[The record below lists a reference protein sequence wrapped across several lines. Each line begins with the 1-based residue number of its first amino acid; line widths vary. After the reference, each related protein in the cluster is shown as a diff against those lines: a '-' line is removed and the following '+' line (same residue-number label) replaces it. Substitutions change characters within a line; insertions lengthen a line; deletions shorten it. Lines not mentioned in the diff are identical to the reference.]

1 MKSWFAV
8 HRVQSSKSERQ
19 EIPDIS
25 HLLSSGM
32 LPQTQTES
40 AAIRPEPRVVVC
52 GTGSIGFRHLR
63 VLRDSLQV
71 KPVALP
77 TRSSRVSELSSEGF
91 DAVSSWENVAIDKPW
106 FAVIA
111 TDTGRHLTD
120 ATKALELGADVLIEK
135 PIAPTAE
142 GLRELKDLVQ
152 RVHRRAFVACNL
164 RFDAGLKLF
173 RQHLPEIGRVQSVRI
188 ECQSFL
194 PDWRPETDY
203 RRSYSARAEE
213 GGVLR
218 DLIHEIDYALWLF
231 GTPQKLFAKLKNTG
245 ALGIA
250 SDESADILWESPSGA
265 EVSIRLDYLARVSRR
280 KMHAYGELGELEW
293 DYVEKWVSLR
303 QPGKPAQTWAIDQ
316 ARDEMMRDQLA
327 AFIGT
332 ACMETES
339 FLATLEDGATAV
351 AICDTARRSSQ
362 SGHVE
367 VVEDWRE
374 ARAVAT
380 KRTK

>member
-1 MKSWFAV
+1 M
-8 HRVQSSKSERQ
+8 
-19 EIPDIS
+19 
-25 HLLSSGM
+25 
-32 LPQTQTES
+32 
-40 AAIRPEPRVVVC
+40 VC

-63 VLRDSLQV
+63 VLRDSLQL

-77 TRSSRVSELSSEGF
+77 TRSSRISELDSKGF
-91 DAVSSWENVAIDKPW
+91 HAVSSWEIAAIDKPW

-120 ATKALELGADVLIEK
+120 ASKALELGADVLIEK
-135 PIAPTAE
+135 PIAASTE
-142 GLRELKDLVQ
+142 GLRELEELAE
-152 RVHRRAFVACNL
+152 RVHRRVFVACNL

-173 RQHLPEIGRVQSVRI
+173 RSHLPDIGRVQSVRI

-194 PDWRPETDY
+194 PDWRPDTDY

-231 GTPQKLFAKLKNTG
+231 GVPQNLFAKLKNTG

-265 EVSIRLDYLARVSRR
+265 TVSIRLDYLARVTRR
-280 KMHAYGELGELEW
+280 KMHAYGDLGELEW
-293 DYVEKWVSLR
+293 DYVGKCVSLS
-303 QPGKPAQTWAIDQ
+303 QPGKAVQTWAIDQ
-316 ARDEMMRDQLA
+316 ARDEMMSEQLA
-327 AFIGT
+327 AFIGFAGT
-332 ACMETES
+332 HIGS
-339 FLATLEDGATAV
+339 SLATLDEGATAI

-367 VVEDWRE
+367 VVPDWR
-374 ARAVAT
+374 RA
-380 KRTK
+380 

>member
-1 MKSWFAV
+1 MSSQRKTE
-8 HRVQSSKSERQ
+8 RV
-19 EIPDIS
+19 
-25 HLLSSGM
+25 G
-32 LPQTQTES
+32 TG
-40 AAIRPEPRVVVC
+40 PEPRVVVC

-63 VLRDSLQV
+63 VLRDGLQLN
-71 KPVALP
+71 PVALP
-77 TRSSRVSELSSEGF
+77 TRASRVSELESKDF
-91 DAVSSWENVAIDKPW
+91 HAVSSWETAAINKPW

-120 ATKALELGADVLIEK
+120 ATRALELGADVLIEK
-135 PIAPTAE
+135 PISSSTE
-142 GLRELKDLVQ
+142 GLRELEELAERVQ
-152 RVHRRAFVACNL
+152 RRVFVACNL

-231 GTPQKLFAKLKNTG
+231 GVPQRLFAKLKNTG

-265 EVSIRLDYLARVSRR
+265 TVSIRLDYLARVARR
-280 KMHAYGELGELEW
+280 KMHAYGELAELEW
-293 DYVEKWVSLR
+293 DYIEKWVSLR
-303 QPGKPAQTWAIDQ
+303 QPGKAAQTWPIAQ
-316 ARDEMMRDQLA
+316 ERDDMMRDQLA
-327 AFIGT
+327 DFIGST
-332 ACMETES
+332 GTDSES
-339 FLATLEDGATAV
+339 FLATLDDGATAV
-351 AICDTARRSSQ
+351 AICDAARRSSQ

-367 VVEDWRE
+367 VVPNWRE
-374 ARAVAT
+374 ARAEVPT
-380 KRTK
+380 RTA

>member
-1 MKSWFAV
+1 M
-8 HRVQSSKSERQ
+8 
-19 EIPDIS
+19 
-25 HLLSSGM
+25 LSQ
-32 LPQTQTES
+32 PQVESVGTES
-40 AAIRPEPRVVVC
+40 EPRVVVC

-71 KPVALP
+71 RPVALP
-77 TRSSRVSELSSEGF
+77 TRSSRISELGSKGY

-135 PIAPTAE
+135 PISSSTE
-142 GLRELKDLVQ
+142 GLRELKELAE
-152 RVHRRAFVACNL
+152 RVRRRVFVACNL

-173 RQHLPEIGRVQSVRI
+173 RRHLPEIGRVQSVRI

-245 ALGIA
+245 ALEIA
-250 SDESADILWESPSGA
+250 SDESADILWESPSGTT
-265 EVSIRLDYLARVSRR
+265 VSIRLDYLARVARR

-293 DYVEKWVSLR
+293 DYIEKWVSLK
-303 QPGKPAQTWAIDQ
+303 QPGKAVQTWAINQ
-316 ARDEMMRDQLA
+316 ERDEMMRDQLA
-327 AFIGT
+327 AFVGS
-332 ACMETES
+332 AGADLES
-339 FLATLEDGATAV
+339 SLATLEEGATAI

-362 SGHVE
+362 SGQLE
-367 VVEDWRE
+367 VVPDWR
-374 ARAVAT
+374 RA
-380 KRTK
+380 